1 MDVEK
6 SDDATVSAESA
17 SVSPTK
23 DLSGDESETD
33 KFEDTATETGLCLSV
48 CFFRLCLSQFS
59 RPNLSVSCLSS
70 VRRLRVFVPK
80 SVFCQELTF
89 LCFLNIDN
97 ISGLCYYYCSF
108 FLTKWAA

>member
-23 DLSGDESETD
+23 ELSGGESETD

-48 CFFRLCLSQFS
+48 CLFFSSLLV
-59 RPNLSVSCLSS
+59 SVFQAQS
-70 VRRLRVFVPK
+70 VRVL
-80 SVFCQELTF
+80 
-89 LCFLNIDN
+89 
-97 ISGLCYYYCSF
+97 SF
-108 FLTKWAA
+108 FCASFACLRS